1 MRKIKFHVNHNE
13 CGDCRVCCTT
23 FPFTDKAQWAD
34 EYNEVPHYK
43 EKYNIIYSTGKPCN
57 QLCSTGCSIHHDKPR
72 ICKEFWCDYL
82 KWELPEKYY
91 PHTCGFASYIY
102 DKNGPP
108 QLWIIIDEL
117 PDEDGTDYPNKRCV
131 FLQEDGSFYRFHTL
145 LEVLGDKGQEIRNYV
160 DLMRKNFGNWCP
172 AKIFTRHEVVDIP

>member
-43 EKYNIIYSTGKPCN
+43 EKYNLIYSTGKPCN

-82 KWELPEKYY
+82 KWELP
-91 PHTCGFASYIY
+91 
-102 DKNGPP
+102 
-108 QLWIIIDEL
+108 
-117 PDEDGTDYPNKRCV
+117 
-131 FLQEDGSFYRFHTL
+131 GSFYRFHTL